1 MELGLGI
8 DTGGTYTDAVLI
20 DLESNSIISKAKALT
35 TRDDLSV
42 GIRNSMKLFDR
53 SLLKKVSMVSLS
65 STLATNSVV
74 EGKGCRVG
82 VISVGRDFDSSIVA
96 DESITISGGHDLNGA
111 ELNPLDID
119 SAEKFMNSIKN
130 KVDSIAITSY
140 LSVRNPEHELILK
153 DLASKILNLPVVC
166 GHELSSSLGFNER
179 TITSVMNARLIP
191 IIKELIS
198 SMKSAMVE
206 YDINAPLMIVKGDGS
221 LMNDEIAVE
230 RPVETVL
237 SGPAA
242 SMIGAK
248 TLTGLNDAIVMDMG
262 GTTTDL
268 GILRNGQPRLEK
280 EGAMIGGKRTRV
292 LAAEI
297 YTSGIGGDSRIVV
310 KGNKFSLTPLR
321 VMPLCIATT
330 KWPQLLPR
338 LEEISKRC
346 FFFNLESINVN
357 NIVQDIEFFVKIK
370 DIKDAPLSEND
381 RKLLE
386 YISNEPFSLSEAGA
400 SLNLH
405 PFAFNV
411 SKMEELGM
419 IQRIGLTPTDILH
432 AEGSYIEYDRKAS
445 EYGVK
450 HQALKMNML
459 PEEFI
464 SFAKEKVIEKISE
477 ELLKK
482 LFLENIGTFEL
493 DKVSKALVDRAVSGS
508 SDDFSCSISLNLP
521 IIGIGAPVS
530 AYYPLMSEKLNAKLF
545 LPEYSEVG
553 NAIGAVTGSVIEQ
566 VEILIK
572 PVSGSRIID
581 DPNCTL
587 FATFGKYEYET
598 WSKAVEDGKTLGCEY
613 VKRRALKSGA
623 RNVDINIVQDDR
635 EYTVGMEYSDSKI
648 LMETVLTITAI
659 GKPNQF
665 FVEEA

>member
-119 SAEKFMNSIKN
+119 SAEKFMNSIKS

-179 TITSVMNARLIP
+179 NITSVMNARLIP
-191 IIKELIS
+191 IIKELIN

-262 GTTTDL
+262 GTTTDI

-330 KWPQLLPR
+330 KWPQLFPR

-493 DKVSKALVDRAVSGS
+493 DKVSKALVDRVVSGS

>member
-262 GTTTDL
+262 GTTTDI

>member
-111 ELNPLDID
+111 DLNPLDID

-262 GTTTDL
+262 GTTTDI

>member
-262 GTTTDL
+262 GTTTDI

-445 EYGVK
+445 ESVSYT
-450 HQALKMNML
+450 HLTL
-459 PEEFI
+459 PT
-464 SFAKEKVIEKISE
+464 
-477 ELLKK
+477 
-482 LFLENIGTFEL
+482 N
-493 DKVSKALVDRAVSGS
+493 
-508 SDDFSCSISLNLP
+508 
-521 IIGIGAPVS
+521 
-530 AYYPLMSEKLNAKLF
+530 
-545 LPEYSEVG
+545 
-553 NAIGAVTGSVIEQ
+553 
-566 VEILIK
+566 
-572 PVSGSRIID
+572 
-581 DPNCTL
+581 
-587 FATFGKYEYET
+587 
-598 WSKAVEDGKTLGCEY
+598 
-613 VKRRALKSGA
+613 
-623 RNVDINIVQDDR
+623 
-635 EYTVGMEYSDSKI
+635 
-648 LMETVLTITAI
+648 
-659 GKPNQF
+659 
-665 FVEEA
+665 

>member
-20 DLESNSIISKAKALT
+20 DLESNKIISKAKALT

-42 GIRNSMKLFDR
+42 GIRNSLKLFDKA
-53 SLLKKVSMVSLS
+53 LLKKVSMVSLS

-82 VISVGRDFDSSIVA
+82 VISVGREFDKSINA
-96 DESITISGGHDLNGA
+96 DESITISGGHNLNGA
-111 ELNPLDID
+111 ELNPLDVEA
-119 SAEKFMNSIKN
+119 AEKFMSSIKN

-153 DLASKILNLPVVC
+153 EMASKMLDLPVVC

-179 TITSVMNARLIP
+179 TLTSVMNARLIP
-191 IIKELIS
+191 IIKELIH
-198 SMKSAMVE
+198 SMKSVMTE
-206 YDINAPLMIVKGDGS
+206 YNIDAPLMIVKGDGS
-221 LMNDEIAVE
+221 LMNDEVAVE

-262 GTTTDL
+262 GTTTDI

-280 EGAMIGGKRTRV
+280 EGAMIGGRRTRV

-297 YTSGIGGDSRIVV
+297 YTSGIGGDSRVVV

-321 VMPLCIATT
+321 VMPLCIAAT

-381 RKLLE
+381 RKFLN
-386 YISNEPFSLSEAGA
+386 YVSKEPFSLSEAGA

-445 EYGVK
+445 VYGIT
-450 HQALKMNML
+450 HQALKMNMP
-459 PEEFI
+459 PEDFI
-464 SFAKEKVIEKISE
+464 SFAKEKVIEKLSE

-482 LFLENIGTFEL
+482 LFLENIGTFEM
-493 DKVSKALVDRAVSGS
+493 DKVSKSLINRAISGM

-530 AYYPLMSEKLNAKLF
+530 AYYPQMAEKLNAKLL

-572 PVSGSRIID
+572 PVSGSRMID
-581 DPNCTL
+581 DPNCTM
-587 FATFGKYEYET
+587 FATFGKYEYEK
-598 WSKAVEDGKTLGCEY
+598 WSKAVEDAKSLGCEY
-613 VKRRALKSGA
+613 VKSRALKSGA
-623 RNVDINIVQDDR
+623 ANVDINIVQDDR

>member
-119 SAEKFMNSIKN
+119 SAEKFMNSIKS

-191 IIKELIS
+191 IIKELIN

-262 GTTTDL
+262 GTTTDI

-330 KWPQLLPR
+330 KWPQLFPR

-493 DKVSKALVDRAVSGS
+493 DKVSKALVDRVVSGS

>member
-262 GTTTDL
+262 GTTTDI

-508 SDDFSCSISLNLP
+508 SDDFSCFISLNLP

>member
-20 DLESNSIISKAKALT
+20 NLESNEIISKAKALT

-42 GIRNSMKLFDR
+42 GIRNSLKIFDK

-82 VISVGRDFDSSIVA
+82 VISVGRDYDKSINA
-96 DESITISGGHDLNGA
+96 DESITISGGHDLSGA
-111 ELNPLDID
+111 ELNPLDVEA
-119 SAEKFMNSIKN
+119 AERFMNIIKN

-153 DLASKILNLPVVC
+153 EMALKMLDLPVVC

-179 TITSVMNARLIP
+179 TLTSVMNARLIP
-191 IIKELIS
+191 IIKELIN
-198 SMKSAMVE
+198 SMKNVMTE
-206 YDINAPLMIVKGDGS
+206 YSIDAPLMIVKGDGS
-221 LMNDEIAVE
+221 LMNDEVAVE

-262 GTTTDL
+262 GTTTDI

-280 EGAMIGGKRTRV
+280 EGAMIGGRRTRV

-321 VMPLCIATT
+321 VMPLCIAAA
-330 KWPQLLPR
+330 KWPQLLYR

-370 DIKDAPLSEND
+370 DVKDAPLSEND
-381 RKLLE
+381 RNFLN
-386 YISNEPFSLSEAGA
+386 YISKEPFSLSEAGA

-445 EYGVK
+445 VYGIA
-450 HQALKMNML
+450 HQALKMNMP
-459 PEEFI
+459 PEDFI
-464 SFAKEKVIEKISE
+464 SFAKEKVIEKLSE

-482 LFLENIGTFEL
+482 LFLENIGTFEM
-493 DKVSKALVDRAVSGS
+493 DEVSKSLINRAISGT

-530 AYYPLMSEKLNAKLF
+530 AYYPQMAEKFNAKLL

-572 PVSGSRIID
+572 PVSGSRMID
-581 DPNCTL
+581 DPNCTM
-587 FATFGKYEYET
+587 FATFGKYKYEK
-598 WSKAVEDGKTLGCEY
+598 WSKAVEDAKTLGCEY
-613 VKRRALKSGA
+613 VKSRALKSGA
-623 RNVDINIVQDDR
+623 ADIDINIVQDDR
-635 EYTVGMEYSDSKI
+635 EYTVGIEYSDSKI

-665 FVEEA
+665 FVEKI

>member
-20 DLESNSIISKAKALT
+20 DLESNNIISKAKALT
-35 TRDDLSV
+35 TRDDLSI
-42 GIRNSMKLFDR
+42 GIRNSLKLFDK

-82 VISVGRDFDSSIVA
+82 VISVGRDFDRSIIA

-111 ELNPLDID
+111 ELNSLDIVN
-119 SAEKFMNSIKN
+119 AEKFMNSIKN
-130 KVDSIAITSY
+130 KVDSLAITSY

-153 DLASKILNLPVVC
+153 ELATKILDLPVVC

-179 TITSVMNARLIP
+179 TLTSVMNARLIP
-191 IIKELIS
+191 IIKELIN
-198 SMKSAMVE
+198 SMKSVMSE
-206 YDINAPLMIVKGDGS
+206 YAIDAPLMIVKGDGS
-221 LMNDEIAVE
+221 LMNDEVAVE

-262 GTTTDL
+262 GTTTDI

-321 VMPLCIATT
+321 VMPLCIAAT
-330 KWPQLLPR
+330 KWPQLLSR
-338 LEEISKRC
+338 LEEISQRC

-381 RKLLE
+381 CKFLE
-386 YISNEPFSLSEAGA
+386 YVSKEPFSLSEAGA

-405 PFAFNV
+405 PFA
-411 SKMEELGM
+411 
-419 IQRIGLTPTDILH
+419 
-432 AEGSYIEYDRKAS
+432 
-445 EYGVK
+445 
-450 HQALKMNML
+450 
-459 PEEFI
+459 
-464 SFAKEKVIEKISE
+464 
-477 ELLKK
+477 
-482 LFLENIGTFEL
+482 
-493 DKVSKALVDRAVSGS
+493 
-508 SDDFSCSISLNLP
+508 
-521 IIGIGAPVS
+521 
-530 AYYPLMSEKLNAKLF
+530 
-545 LPEYSEVG
+545 
-553 NAIGAVTGSVIEQ
+553 
-566 VEILIK
+566 
-572 PVSGSRIID
+572 
-581 DPNCTL
+581 
-587 FATFGKYEYET
+587 
-598 WSKAVEDGKTLGCEY
+598 
-613 VKRRALKSGA
+613 
-623 RNVDINIVQDDR
+623 
-635 EYTVGMEYSDSKI
+635 
-648 LMETVLTITAI
+648 
-659 GKPNQF
+659 
-665 FVEEA
+665 

>member
-262 GTTTDL
+262 GTTTDI

-419 IQRIGLTPTDILH
+419 IQRIGLTPTDIMH

-613 VKRRALKSGA
+613 VKRIALKSGA

>member
-20 DLESNSIISKAKALT
+20 DLESNNIISKAKALT
-35 TRDDLSV
+35 TRDDLSI
-42 GIRNSMKLFDR
+42 GIRNSLKLFDK

-82 VISVGRDFDSSIVA
+82 VISVGRDFDRSIIA

-111 ELNPLDID
+111 ELNSLDIVN
-119 SAEKFMNSIKN
+119 AEKFMNSIKN
-130 KVDSIAITSY
+130 KVDSLAITSY

-153 DLASKILNLPVVC
+153 ELATKILDLPVVC

-179 TITSVMNARLIP
+179 TLTSVMNARLIP
-191 IIKELIS
+191 IIKELIN
-198 SMKSAMVE
+198 SMKSVMSE
-206 YDINAPLMIVKGDGS
+206 YAIDAPLMIVKGDGS
-221 LMNDEIAVE
+221 LMNDEVAVE

-262 GTTTDL
+262 GTTTDI

-321 VMPLCIATT
+321 VMPLCIAAT
-330 KWPQLLPR
+330 KWPQLLSR
-338 LEEISKRC
+338 LEEISQRC

-381 RKLLE
+381 CKFLE
-386 YISNEPFSLSEAGA
+386 YVSKEPFSLSEAGA

-411 SKMEELGM
+411 SKMEELGI

-432 AEGSYIEYDRKAS
+432 ADGSYIEYDRKAS

-450 HQALKMNML
+450 HQALKMNMS
-459 PEEFI
+459 PEDFL
-464 SFAKEKVIEKISE
+464 SFAKEKVIEKLSE

-482 LFLENIGTFEL
+482 LFLENIGTFEM
-493 DKVSKALVDRAVSGS
+493 DEVSKSLINRAISGL

-530 AYYPLMSEKLNAKLF
+530 AYYPQMSKKLNAKLL

-572 PVSGSRIID
+572 PVSGSRMID

-587 FATFGKYEYET
+587 FATFGKYEYEK
-598 WSKAVEDGKTLGCEY
+598 WSEAVKDGKAMGCEY
-613 VKRRALKSGA
+613 VKSRALKSGA
-623 RNVDINIVQDDR
+623 SNVDINIVQDDR

>member
-1 MELGLGI
+1 
-8 DTGGTYTDAVLI
+8 
-20 DLESNSIISKAKALT
+20 
-35 TRDDLSV
+35 
-42 GIRNSMKLFDR
+42 
-53 SLLKKVSMVSLS
+53 
-65 STLATNSVV
+65 
-74 EGKGCRVG
+74 
-82 VISVGRDFDSSIVA
+82 
-96 DESITISGGHDLNGA
+96 
-111 ELNPLDID
+111 
-119 SAEKFMNSIKN
+119 
-130 KVDSIAITSY
+130 
-140 LSVRNPEHELILK
+140 
-153 DLASKILNLPVVC
+153 
-166 GHELSSSLGFNER
+166 
-179 TITSVMNARLIP
+179 
-191 IIKELIS
+191 
-198 SMKSAMVE
+198 
-206 YDINAPLMIVKGDGS
+206 
-221 LMNDEIAVE
+221 
-230 RPVETVL
+230 
-237 SGPAA
+237 
-242 SMIGAK
+242 
-248 TLTGLNDAIVMDMG
+248 
-262 GTTTDL
+262 
-268 GILRNGQPRLEK
+268 
-280 EGAMIGGKRTRV
+280 MIGGKRTRV

-405 PFAFNV
+405 QFAFNV

>member
-1 MELGLGI
+1 
-8 DTGGTYTDAVLI
+8 
-20 DLESNSIISKAKALT
+20 
-35 TRDDLSV
+35 
-42 GIRNSMKLFDR
+42 
-53 SLLKKVSMVSLS
+53 
-65 STLATNSVV
+65 
-74 EGKGCRVG
+74 
-82 VISVGRDFDSSIVA
+82 
-96 DESITISGGHDLNGA
+96 
-111 ELNPLDID
+111 
-119 SAEKFMNSIKN
+119 MNSIKS

-191 IIKELIS
+191 IIKELIN

-262 GTTTDL
+262 GTTTDI

-330 KWPQLLPR
+330 KWPQLFPR

-493 DKVSKALVDRAVSGS
+493 DKVSKALVDRVVSGS

>member
-20 DLESNSIISKAKALT
+20 DLESNKIISKAKALT

-42 GIRNSMKLFDR
+42 GIRNSLKLFDKA
-53 SLLKKVSMVSLS
+53 LLKKVSMVSLS

-82 VISVGRDFDSSIVA
+82 VISVGREFDKSINA
-96 DESITISGGHDLNGA
+96 DESITISGGHNLNGA
-111 ELNPLDID
+111 ELNPLDVEA
-119 SAEKFMNSIKN
+119 AEKFMSSIKN

-153 DLASKILNLPVVC
+153 EMASKMLDLPVVC

-179 TITSVMNARLIP
+179 TLTSVMNARLIP
-191 IIKELIS
+191 IIKELIH
-198 SMKSAMVE
+198 SMKSVMTE
-206 YDINAPLMIVKGDGS
+206 YSIDAPLMIVKGDGS
-221 LMNDEIAVE
+221 LMNDEVAVE

-262 GTTTDL
+262 GTTTDI

-280 EGAMIGGKRTRV
+280 EGAMIGGRRTRV

-297 YTSGIGGDSRIVV
+297 YTSGIGGDSRVVV

-321 VMPLCIATT
+321 VMPLCIAAT

-381 RKLLE
+381 RKFLN
-386 YISNEPFSLSEAGA
+386 YVSKEPFSLSEAGA

-445 EYGVK
+445 VYGIT
-450 HQALKMNML
+450 HQALKMNMP
-459 PEEFI
+459 PEDFI
-464 SFAKEKVIEKISE
+464 SFAKEKVIEKLSE

-482 LFLENIGTFEL
+482 LFLENIGTFEM
-493 DKVSKALVDRAVSGS
+493 DKVSKSLINRAISGM

-530 AYYPLMSEKLNAKLF
+530 AYYPQMAEKLNAKLL

-572 PVSGSRIID
+572 PVSGSRMID
-581 DPNCTL
+581 DPNCTM
-587 FATFGKYEYET
+587 FATFGKYEYEK
-598 WSKAVEDGKTLGCEY
+598 WSKAVEDAKSLGCEY
-613 VKRRALKSGA
+613 VKSRALKSGA
-623 RNVDINIVQDDR
+623 ANVDINIVQDDR

>member
-262 GTTTDL
+262 GTTTD
-268 GILRNGQPRLEK
+268 I
-280 EGAMIGGKRTRV
+280 
-292 LAAEI
+292 
-297 YTSGIGGDSRIVV
+297 
-310 KGNKFSLTPLR
+310 
-321 VMPLCIATT
+321 
-330 KWPQLLPR
+330 
-338 LEEISKRC
+338 
-346 FFFNLESINVN
+346 
-357 NIVQDIEFFVKIK
+357 
-370 DIKDAPLSEND
+370 
-381 RKLLE
+381 
-386 YISNEPFSLSEAGA
+386 
-400 SLNLH
+400 
-405 PFAFNV
+405 
-411 SKMEELGM
+411 
-419 IQRIGLTPTDILH
+419 
-432 AEGSYIEYDRKAS
+432 
-445 EYGVK
+445 
-450 HQALKMNML
+450 
-459 PEEFI
+459 
-464 SFAKEKVIEKISE
+464 
-477 ELLKK
+477 
-482 LFLENIGTFEL
+482 
-493 DKVSKALVDRAVSGS
+493 
-508 SDDFSCSISLNLP
+508 
-521 IIGIGAPVS
+521 
-530 AYYPLMSEKLNAKLF
+530 
-545 LPEYSEVG
+545 
-553 NAIGAVTGSVIEQ
+553 
-566 VEILIK
+566 
-572 PVSGSRIID
+572 
-581 DPNCTL
+581 
-587 FATFGKYEYET
+587 
-598 WSKAVEDGKTLGCEY
+598 
-613 VKRRALKSGA
+613 
-623 RNVDINIVQDDR
+623 
-635 EYTVGMEYSDSKI
+635 
-648 LMETVLTITAI
+648 
-659 GKPNQF
+659 
-665 FVEEA
+665 